1 METEAI
7 QQKAIEYG
15 VQDNFQDIRP
25 DTMDVGQIAYT
36 QAGKLIQILEWG
48 TVTDTSADVRLLI
61 WPSGNLADVST
72 YPTPDGKHC
81 VELSIQ
87 IALGMEKGWVFLD
100 KGGEAT
106 DVAPS
111 PEAAQPEAAEA
122 SREADGMPPSPLAG
136 PVGNGIPMLAS
147 SVGQS
152 VPENPLAG
160 LADDIF
166 MGEDAPVPDEPY
178 IEPEPEDAHISKAEM
193 DAVMESFYPAPPSR
207 PAQPAGGT
215 SKVSLTLELTTG
227 QLAELLALL
236 KKWEGR

>member
-25 DTMDVGQIAYT
+25 DTMDVGQVAYT

-61 WPSGNLADVST
+61 WPSGNLDDVST

-87 IALGMEKGWVFLD
+87 IALGVEKGWVFLD

-136 PVGNGIPMLAS
+136 PMVDMFLG
-147 SVGQS
+147 
-152 VPENPLAG
+152 
-160 LADDIF
+160 DDDPALV
-166 MGEDAPVPDEPY
+166 ESY
-178 IEPEPEDAHISKAEM
+178 IEPEPEEVNIPKAEL

-227 QLAELLALL
+227 QLTELLALL

>member
-7 QQKAIEYG
+7 QRKAIEYG

-25 DTMDVGQIAYT
+25 DTMDIGQVAYT

-61 WPSGNLADVST
+61 WPSGNLDDVST

-111 PEAAQPEAAEA
+111 LEAAQPEAAEA
-122 SREADGMPPSPLAG
+122 SREADGMQASPLAG
-136 PVGNGIPMLAS
+136 PVGE
-147 SVGQS
+147 VFF
-152 VPENPLAG
+152 
-160 LADDIF
+160 DD
-166 MGEDAPVPDEPY
+166 GTPVPDEPY
-178 IEPEPEDAHISKAEM
+178 IEPEPEDVHIPKAEM

-236 KKWEGR
+236 KKWEGK